1 MPIGFSD
8 AGFMVDIDLSSFGLP
23 WEQFLDD
30 SNNVRDEYQHL
41 SDTEFYRGQLQFLRH
56 LLDRAS
62 FFATAYFREHHEA
75 RARANLKR
83 KMEGLAKLGHV

>member
-1 MPIGFSD
+1 
-8 AGFMVDIDLSSFGLP
+8 
-23 WEQFLDD
+23 
-30 SNNVRDEYQHL
+30 
-41 SDTEFYRGQLQFLRH
+41 LQFLRH